1 MPYAANGKIAF
12 EKKAFD
18 KSEAFIEITQE
29 QYLQALNGMQD
40 GLLVSIDDGFKVAP
54 PEQAPP
60 PIDPIPT
67 PEELAQLA
75 LEARDR
81 LLTNATIR
89 IAPLQYAVDLGD
101 ASHDDMEKLNA
112 WKQYCVALNRIE
124 VQAGFPQSINW
135 PVLPDKPVTP

>member
-1 MPYAANGKIAF
+1 MPYAANNQIAF
-12 EKKAFD
+12 DRFEGSIK
-18 KSEAFIEITQE
+18 ITKE
-29 QYLQALNGMQD
+29 QYLRALEGMQN
-40 GLLVSIDDGFKVAP
+40 GLLVSIDGGFKVAP
-54 PEQAPP
+54 PEQALPP
-60 PIDPIPT
+60 VTPVPT

-75 LEARDR
+75 LAERDR

>member
-12 EKKAFD
+12 ETKVFE
-18 KSEAFIEITQE
+18 KSEAFIEITQD

-40 GLLVSIDDGFKVAP
+40 GWLVSIDDGFKVAP

-112 WKQYCVALNRIE
+112 WKQYSVALNRIE

-135 PVLPDKPVTP
+135 PVMPG

>member
-1 MPYAANGKIAF
+1 MPYAANNQIAF
-12 EKKAFD
+12 DPFEGSIK
-18 KSEAFIEITQE
+18 ITEE
-29 QYLQALNGMQD
+29 QYLQALEGMQN
-40 GLLVSIDDGFKVAP
+40 GLLVSIDGGFKVAH
-54 PEQAPP
+54 PEQTAPP
-60 PIDPIPT
+60 VTPVPT

-75 LEARDR
+75 LADRDR

-112 WKQYCVALNRIE
+112 WKQYSVALNRIE

-135 PVLPDKPVTP
+135 PVMPE